1 VNLETNFPVNGH
13 VQGRLPE
20 WLNGDLVRNGS
31 GVFQV
36 GQTKL
41 NHLFDGMSVLH
52 RFSIRDGAA
61 TYRNRILQSNTLK
74 DGLKANR
81 LTVTQFGTHADIDPC
96 LSTFGRLMSR
106 FEMSPMTDNCSVN
119 VFYKDDAL
127 YTVTETTKMRR
138 IDPESLHV
146 VGPSVS
152 VGKMVAVNHS
162 TAHPHVDEDGT
173 VYNMGNSWGGKGYNY
188 NIICFPPGARNGE
201 SVDFGGA
208 SIVAS
213 LPARNQLAP
222 SYYHSFAMT
231 DRFFVFAEMSMIM
244 DIPKMATMNLHRQP
258 FYKLM
263 KFNADQK
270 VRAIIGWIRAMFAR
284 RILMPVFSFSFQSS
298 NLRLF

>member
-1 VNLETNFPVNGH
+1 MWLELELSSVHIHTQRFRLGRWWRSTTRRRIRTSMKTEPFITWATHGVAKATITTSSASHRVRFPFIF
-13 VQGRLPE
+13 
-20 WLNGDLVRNGS
+20 WA
-31 GVFQV
+31 
-36 GQTKL
+36 
-41 NHLFDGMSVLH
+41 
-52 RFSIRDGAA
+52 FSIF
-61 TYRNRILQSNTLK
+61 RNLFSFML
-74 DGLKANR
+74 
-81 LTVTQFGTHADIDPC
+81 
-96 LSTFGRLMSR
+96 
-106 FEMSPMTDNCSVN
+106 E
-119 VFYKDDAL
+119 
-127 YTVTETTKMRR
+127 
-138 IDPESLHV
+138 
-146 VGPSVS
+146 
-152 VGKMVAVNHS
+152 
-162 TAHPHVDEDGT
+162 
-173 VYNMGNSWGGKGYNY
+173 
-188 NIICFPPGARNGE
+188 GARNGE

-284 RILMPVFSFSFQSS
+284 RIFMPVFSFSFQSS